1 MRLIGKHDDDNPRIR
16 IGGRRH
22 VFVLNHRYEA
32 LSILND
38 IFIGIFF
45 TAGSILFFFSSL
57 QNIAIT
63 LFLLG
68 SIDFLLRPVIR
79 LARRMHIMP
88 PDKANE
94 GDDSFEY

>member
-45 TAGSILFFFSSL
+45 TAGSI
-57 QNIAIT
+57 
-63 LFLLG
+63 
-68 SIDFLLRPVIR
+68 
-79 LARRMHIMP
+79 
-88 PDKANE
+88 
-94 GDDSFEY
+94 